1 MMPMCEK
8 CLAAV
13 RLHYPD
19 LAEAEQVKLL
29 WEATAFP
36 FGSSGLIEKQLIE
49 LRGNTDGTLGG
60 AIAYANNKLDQAMAN
75 RVENE
80 P

>member
-1 MMPMCEK
+1 MCAN
-8 CLAAV
+8 CLTV
-13 RLHYPD
+13 TQRHYPD
-19 LAEAEQVKLL
+19 LSDSDISQLL

-36 FGSSGLIEKQLIE
+36 FGSSELIEKQLIE